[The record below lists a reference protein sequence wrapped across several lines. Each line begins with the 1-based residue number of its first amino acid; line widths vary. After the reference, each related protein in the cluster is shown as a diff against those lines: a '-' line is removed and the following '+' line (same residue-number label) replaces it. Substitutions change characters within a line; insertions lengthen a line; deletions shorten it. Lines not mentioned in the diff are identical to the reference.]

1 MLDPFCGSGTAGVVA
16 LRHGRSFV
24 GIELNPEYVG
34 LARKRIIA
42 DAPLLNGN
50 WGPASIPLP
59 LNGQLA
65 KPIIKEARR
74 DAGRGYHPL
83 NQAE

>member
-1 MLDPFCGSGTAGVVA
+1 MVA

-24 GIELNPEYVG
+24 GIELNPEYID

-42 DAPLLNGN
+42 DAPLFNGQS
-50 WGPASIPLP
+50 GSASIPLP
-59 LNGQLA
+59 LDGQLP
-65 KPIIKEARR
+65 KSIIKEARR
-74 DAGRGYHPL
+74 DAGQDYHQL